1 MAHIMICDDDTGT
14 SERLRRALAV
24 AGHTAIGCRHT
35 MDVLRAAA
43 DGEFDLLA
51 LALDAPGF
59 GSSNA
64 ALALHQLAPG
74 IPLIGFHHTPA
85 AIIGTPQYAFIRNV
99 IARPVTTQ
107 EFLDVIASALAA
119 SQSTVS
125 QPTASQSIASQP
137 AASHSHLVT
146 P

>member
-1 MAHIMICDDDTGT
+1 MAHIMICDDDTEM
-14 SERLRRALAV
+14 SERLHRAIAV
-24 AGHTAIGCRHT
+24 AGHTAIACRHT
-35 MDVLRAAA
+35 MDVLRA
-43 DGEFDLLA
+43 GMEGKFDLLA

-99 IARPVTTQ
+99 IARPVPTQ
-107 EFLDVIASALAA
+107 EFLDAIASALTAP
-119 SQSTVS
+119 
-125 QPTASQSIASQP
+125 QPTASQSTVSQP
-137 AASHSHLVT
+137 AASHSHLAT